1 MSIQEKPSATASK
14 AIDLSHHLSDSGKR
28 RTVSPLKGLQKYAR
42 RPGMINLAGG
52 MYFVSPYD
60 SYPFS
65 SIRSG
70 GSWLGTPDPTYFPF
84 ASLTAEALA
93 PDVFSA
99 KPSDSSLFGWFW
111 NIFGASTQKTGR
123 FTIPKYGAHQGDIDL
138 ATALQYCKWKLFPFH
153 AQ

>member
-70 GSWLGTPDPTYFPF
+70 GWVMVRNARSHLLSFCIPYCGGFGSRCFLRKAFRFFSFRLVLEHLWCIHSENWALYYSQVWS
-84 ASLTAEALA
+84 ASGRHR
-93 PDVFSA
+93 
-99 KPSDSSLFGWFW
+99 SSHRVAVL
-111 NIFGASTQKTGR
+111 
-123 FTIPKYGAHQGDIDL
+123 
-138 ATALQYCKWKLFPFH
+138 
-153 AQ
+153 